1 MKKGFSL
8 FILLSLLIL
17 GCEKDVFDDGGYY
30 GTGTVTINGEVR
42 SAKLKFIR
50 DDRFCTPD
58 TCINF
63 MVDSFSTDGNLR
75 TSYGIYGIP
84 AKIGRYPLE
93 PSGSSIGSLGQL
105 KLLFSIYVGD
115 GGALA
120 VYGSFEE
127 SLKNFVEITHYNRV
141 TGDVEGIFGGRLI
154 QDPIWLTTVMPI
166 TDTLVLENGHFKGK
180 IKWE

>member
-63 MVDSFSTDGNLR
+63 MVDSFSIDGYLR
-75 TSYGIYGIP
+75 TSYGVWGIP
-84 AKIGRYPLE
+84 TKVGRYPLI
-93 PSGSSIGSLGQL
+93 PNNNIGGVGPL
-105 KLLFSIYVGD
+105 KLTYGVLVGD
-115 GGALA
+115 GGLLA

-127 SLKNFVEITHYNRV
+127 SSKNYVEITHYDRV
-141 TGDVEGIFGGRLI
+141 TGDVEGIFEGRLI
-154 QDPIWLTTVMPI
+154 QDPVLLTPSMPI